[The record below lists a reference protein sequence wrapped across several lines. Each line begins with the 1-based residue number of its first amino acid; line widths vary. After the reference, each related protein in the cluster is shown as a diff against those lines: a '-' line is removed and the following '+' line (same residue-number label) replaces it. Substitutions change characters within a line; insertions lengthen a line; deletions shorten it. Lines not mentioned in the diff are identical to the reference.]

1 MREPSGNGAASVAS
15 QLQAF
20 FRDPAHW
27 RPRLLR
33 GKDPLPDGSFV
44 LRFAQGRFPRGLM
57 RDLSTRERD
66 EVREAAHAFIR
77 QVCFW
82 EGATH
87 YQVLCSAG
95 DTGSEAIKE
104 RYQLMMA
111 LIHPDRQDAALEPW
125 PSGSA
130 QRVNQ
135 AYDILSDA
143 QLRREYDAS
152 LQRAAAAST
161 FPPHPASAARR
172 RHRSRMHV
180 RLAKSAVILGAVV
193 ATLLL
198 LEAALSDRSEGYSL
212 LQGAFSMRRVRDVV
226 AHAEQPRYLGADP
239 QPSPQRSTDVNV
251 DSRRAEESSFFDPLW
266 RALASAPAEA
276 PAVTPSPLRDASVA
290 IPANVPPKQEPVE
303 APAVEPP
310 VQPKNVS
317 VAQAANSSVAQA
329 PAVAKAPAS
338 AASAPSAQDIEILVA
353 RLIGYYEAGETEK
366 LMSLLDS
373 ADAGFWR
380 TARTRQAYYE
390 FFRATR
396 QRKLHVNNLA
406 WRTAEHS
413 AQAKGEA
420 TVVAEYFDTPGMLE
434 RRVDVE
440 MDIALRDGMPKIT
453 RLSLFPDV
461 R

>member
-1 MREPSGNGAASVAS
+1 MREPSGSGAASVAS
-15 QLQAF
+15 QLRAF
-20 FRDPAHW
+20 LKDPAHW

-57 RDLSTRERD
+57 RDLALRERD
-66 EVREAAHAFIR
+66 EVRDAANAFIR

-87 YQVLCSAG
+87 YQVLCAAQDARG
-95 DTGSEAIKE
+95 DAIKE

-111 LIHPDRQDAALEPW
+111 LIHPDRQDATLEPW
-125 PSGSA
+125 PNGCA

-135 AYDILSDA
+135 AYDILSNA
-143 QLRREYDAS
+143 ELRREYDAS
-152 LQRAAAAST
+152 LHRAAAGST
-161 FPPHPASAARR
+161 FPPHMAQAARGKR
-172 RHRSRMHV
+172 RTRV
-180 RLAKSAVILGAVV
+180 GLAKTLVILGAVI
-193 ATLLL
+193 ATPLL
-198 LEAALSDRSEGYSL
+198 LEAWFSDPSDGYSM
-212 LQGAFSMRRVRDVV
+212 LQSAFSVRRARDGI
-226 AHAEQPRYLGADP
+226 AGSEQPRYLGADP
-239 QPSPQRSTDVNV
+239 QPARQPAAGMSV
-251 DSRRAEESSFFDPLW
+251 DSRRAEEFSFFDPLW
-266 RALASAPAEA
+266 RVFASAPAA
-276 PAVTPSPLRDASVA
+276 PPVVSLSPTRVADVA
-290 IPANVPPKQEPVE
+290 ISQRVPPKPEPVE
-303 APAVEPP
+303 PAAAVEPP
-310 VQPKNVS
+310 AQPKNAS
-317 VAQAANSSVAQA
+317 MAQAQA
-329 PAVAKAPAS
+329 PAAVKAPAS
-338 AASAPSAQDIEILVA
+338 AQSAVSARDIEILVA

-373 ADAGFWR
+373 ADAGFWQ
-380 TARTRQAYYE
+380 TARTRQAYYD

-396 QRKLHVNNLA
+396 QRKLRVNNLA
-406 WRTAEHS
+406 WQTANHS

-434 RRVDVE
+434 RRVEVE